1 MTIGTVR
8 MPAGKEPTF
17 YEPEGVDVLGR
28 LRSRLGKDAQN
39 QLGKYMAKD
48 VGGSPGDHSPPP
60 SAGFIRL
67 AKFADPNI
75 SDAEAAKRVNGFHS
89 HLRTE
94 LMGTFSSDSTIALR
108 NQDSPF
114 GRGILTMSQMMAL
127 LNYVANAVMDDI
139 DAEQNVAK
147 EAQNR
152 SNDVAALIAKI
163 TDPSKKDQDQAL
175 TPDIIKYLQANG
187 ISVDGVDLNKPGQ
200 YDKATLQLVKNA
212 IDNVQTSASNFVQTA
227 QLKIQQVMQ
236 TYNIA
241 TQMVNSLLS
250 IGAEMN
256 KSIASSIR

>member
-1 MTIGTVR
+1 MVVANTE
-8 MPAGKEPTF
+8 AGRIAVSFGEMF
-17 YEPEGVDVLGR
+17 GR
-28 LRSRLGKDAQN
+28 GEDKQAKLL
-39 QLGKYMAKD
+39 KD
-48 VGGSPGDHSPPP
+48 VEKLDIASLDDDSSPRID
-60 SAGFIRL
+60 GFVRI
-67 AKFADPNI
+67 AKFMDP
-75 SDAEAAKRVNGFHS
+75 DAGDAAAKLTARAFSSNVVS
-89 HLRTE
+89 E

-163 TDPSKKDQDQAL
+163 TDPSNKDQDQAL

>member
-1 MTIGTVR
+1 MTIETGR
-8 MPAGKEPTF
+8 MPTYNVPTF
-17 YEPEGVDVLGR
+17 YEPEDVNVLERLG
-28 LRSRLGKDAQN
+28 SRLGKDAKD
-39 QLGKYMAKD
+39 QLAKYMSKD
-48 VGGSPGDHSPPP
+48 VGGSPSDNAPPP
-60 SAGFIRL
+60 TDGFIRL
-67 AKFADPNI
+67 VKFTNPNI
-75 SDAEAAKRVNGFHS
+75 SDAEAANRLKGFHS
-89 HLRTE
+89 DLRTE
-94 LMGTFSSDSTIALR
+94 LMGTSSSDSTIPLR

-127 LNYVANAVMDDI
+127 LNYVANAVMNDI

-152 SNDVAALIAKI
+152 SNDVAAIIAKI
-163 TDPSKKDQDQAL
+163 SDPAKDKEAL
-175 TPDIIKYLQANG
+175 TPDIIAYLKENG
-187 ISVDGVDLNKPGQ
+187 ISVDGVDLNSPGNT

>member
-1 MTIGTVR
+1 
-8 MPAGKEPTF
+8 
-17 YEPEGVDVLGR
+17 
-28 LRSRLGKDAQN
+28 
-39 QLGKYMAKD
+39 
-48 VGGSPGDHSPPP
+48 
-60 SAGFIRL
+60 
-67 AKFADPNI
+67 
-75 SDAEAAKRVNGFHS
+75 
-89 HLRTE
+89 
-94 LMGTFSSDSTIALR
+94 
-108 NQDSPF
+108 
-114 GRGILTMSQMMAL
+114 
-127 LNYVANAVMDDI
+127 
-139 DAEQNVAK
+139 
-147 EAQNR
+147 
-152 SNDVAALIAKI
+152 VAALIAKI
-163 TDPSKKDQDQAL
+163 TDPSNKDQDQAL